1 MRRLLLFAAAFAI
14 TALSADGHAE
24 QTPRLVDANEIKDL
38 VHQQSGRVVLLN
50 FWATWCPP
58 CLVEFPEIVA
68 SEKAH
73 RGRGLTVISVS
84 ADSPQRVD
92 SDLLPFLEKHPSD
105 FPIYVMN
112 TDDVEAF
119 MHRIDPEWN
128 GGLPATFFIGRKGDV
143 VMKRFGAMSREQMER
158 ALEYLFEEP
167 EP

>member
-1 MRRLLLFAAAFAI
+1 MRRLLLLAAALAI
-14 TALSADGHAE
+14 TSSVDGLAG
-24 QTPRLVDANEIKDL
+24 QAPRLVNANEIKDL
-38 VHQQSGRVVLLN
+38 VYQQSGRVVLLN

-68 SEKAH
+68 FEKAY
-73 RGRGLTVISVS
+73 RARGLAVISVS
-84 ADSPQRVD
+84 GDSPKRVD

-105 FPIYVMN
+105 FPVYVMN

-128 GGLPATFFIGRKGDV
+128 GTLPATFFIDRKGDV
-143 VMKRFGAMSREQMER
+143 AFKRFAAMSREQMQR